1 MVMETVLVASTVVVE
16 EKNINVWVE
25 HARWWYQKSF
35 NSWVLYV
42 LALFQSLVVTMIRH
56 SSMKRSPAVKTLVA
70 MGFAVDGNQISADK
84 KMWKSRR
91 HQNQAVYIT
100 VPGGDS
106 EKDVTR
112 FQELLTTLKDQ
123 KNMLRLHICMDKEVV
138 VIFLPCGH
146 LISSCTDCAAAMKDY
161 PVYRNHVEG
170 KVRSFFGGKQL
181 KSTKKCFGI
190 FFFFIFQALINIT
203 SVVVVFFNSYLN
215 PLFTK
220 LQYVFCGYRIE
231 SQMFSHWASF
241 IFQ

>member
-25 HARWWYQKSF
+25 HARWWCQKSF

-56 SSMKRSPAVKTLVA
+56 SSMKRNPAVKTLVA
-70 MGFAVDGNQISADK
+70 MGFALGDVLLIADLLKDNGNQISADK

-112 FQELLTTLKDQ
+112 FQELLTTSKDQ
-123 KNMLRLHICMDKEVV
+123 KK
-138 VIFLPCGH
+138 
-146 LISSCTDCAAAMKDY
+146 
-161 PVYRNHVEG
+161 HVA
-170 KVRSFFGGKQL
+170 
-181 KSTKKCFGI
+181 T
-190 FFFFIFQALINIT
+190 T
-203 SVVVVFFNSYLN
+203 YL
-215 PLFTK
+215 
-220 LQYVFCGYRIE
+220 YG
-231 SQMFSHWASF
+231 
-241 IFQ
+241 